1 MEMYRRGI
9 RWQKNPLRRF
19 FRMPFVCCLLVS
31 LPTTNL
37 KAFSLLGPYVS
48 WMDEA
53 KSYRQYSDIGGPMNI
68 GEGYRWNVP
77 FVSYGFDKSF
87 LEFFGSNGVTAV
99 ESAIEVLNSL
109 PPASQI
115 ALTNYSTS
123 VFRLNFRA
131 VAQNLIDLKSETLFL
146 LLQHLGLA
154 EPQRFAFCLRDSIP
168 ANGDFVDTIIQRN
181 FDPFTLQTSSNVN
194 DVAFTDFVW
203 HNAGRA
209 DAYEL
214 AVDPLMS
221 GRYPAV
227 ADGSSGVGG
236 FFVGL
241 SRDDVGG
248 LRYLL
253 DTNNI
258 KFETLPAGVHGF
270 GTNSNAIV
278 DGALRPG
285 VDKIT
290 FVRHPFDSSPGQFV
304 PMTNQFMD
312 IYMSN
317 GAAQTQQ
324 LERIVT
330 RPDFLFVA
338 GDVRADKPVL
348 PYYSRTG
355 TSSWVNNAPLNG
367 NAGGAGPGTIEPP
380 VTITFNKLG
389 AMFQASSPGADDA
402 FSGGPVLWGT
412 FDGTTNAPL
421 VYPVAPVGTVSSTT
435 RLWVVS
441 GSITNQSS
449 HSFEWTLSGPTN
461 TPFIFQTS
469 TDLMSWKSLATNS
482 NDGTVFTYF
491 QWFPTSRVRFY
502 RVVPE

>member
-1 MEMYRRGI
+1 M
-9 RWQKNPLRRF
+9 
-19 FRMPFVCCLLVS
+19 
-31 LPTTNL
+31 
-37 KAFSLLGPYVS
+37 
-48 WMDEA
+48 
-53 KSYRQYSDIGGPMNI
+53 
-68 GEGYRWNVP
+68 
-77 FVSYGFDKSF
+77 
-87 LEFFGSNGVTAV
+87 TAV
-99 ESAIEVLNSL
+99 DSAIEVLNSL

-146 LLQHLGLA
+146 LLQHMGLA

-258 KFETLPAGVHGF
+258 KFKLCQPAYMALEPTRTRSWTPLCGLAWTKSTLCA
-270 GTNSNAIV
+270 
-278 DGALRPG
+278 
-285 VDKIT
+285 
-290 FVRHPFDSSPGQFV
+290 
-304 PMTNQFMD
+304 
-312 IYMSN
+312 
-317 GAAQTQQ
+317 
-324 LERIVT
+324 
-330 RPDFLFVA
+330 
-338 GDVRADKPVL
+338 
-348 PYYSRTG
+348 
-355 TSSWVNNAPLNG
+355 
-367 NAGGAGPGTIEPP
+367 
-380 VTITFNKLG
+380 
-389 AMFQASSPGADDA
+389 
-402 FSGGPVLWGT
+402 
-412 FDGTTNAPL
+412 
-421 VYPVAPVGTVSSTT
+421 T
-435 RLWVVS
+435 RLTFLPV
-441 GSITNQSS
+441 NSS
-449 HSFEWTLSGPTN
+449 
-461 TPFIFQTS
+461 
-469 TDLMSWKSLATNS
+469 
-482 NDGTVFTYF
+482 
-491 QWFPTSRVRFY
+491 R
-502 RVVPE
+502 